1 MNKKRK
7 KRIEEIL
14 TKLNSVIDGL
24 KEVREEEKDAKS
36 EFESD
41 DYDEDDCEDDDYA
54 ESFSNFD
61 EDIEVLNSAID
72 TLETEYDELGR
83 FN

>member
-54 ESFSNFD
+54 ESFSNFN

-72 TLETEYDELGR
+72 ALETEYDELGR
-83 FN
+83 FI

>member
-61 EDIEVLNSAID
+61 EDIEVLNSAINV
-72 TLETEYDELGR
+72 LETEYDELGR
-83 FN
+83 FI

>member
-61 EDIEVLNSAID
+61 EDIEVLNSAINA
-72 TLETEYDELGR
+72 LETEYDELNR
-83 FN
+83 FI